1 MGIFEGK
8 VAIITGGGK
17 AKSIGYGVA
26 TAYAK
31 EGANLVITGRNEQK
45 LIDGKE
51 ELERSEHKAGKQ
63 AAARAPSDRI
73 DDDGDHNEV
82 DGAAVLKSD
91 GDLDVAQ
98 DDRHGDDQR
107 ALGQH
112 PDLFFVCCHLYFLPP
127 NTFENNQ
134 TIKPR

>member
-51 ELERSEHKAGKQ
+51 ELD
-63 AAARAPSDRI
+63 ARIQVSFKHSSVSSLSCKI
-73 DDDGDHNEV
+73 W
-82 DGAAVLKSD
+82 
-91 GDLDVAQ
+91 
-98 DDRHGDDQR
+98 
-107 ALGQH
+107 
-112 PDLFFVCCHLYFLPP
+112 
-127 NTFENNQ
+127 
-134 TIKPR
+134 

>member
-51 ELERSEHKAGKQ
+51 ELERLYGIK
-63 AAARAPSDRI
+63 
-73 DDDGDHNEV
+73 
-82 DGAAVLKSD
+82 VL
-91 GDLDVAQ
+91 AM
-98 DDRHGDDQR
+98 
-107 ALGQH
+107 
-112 PDLFFVCCHLYFLPP
+112 
-127 NTFENNQ
+127 
-134 TIKPR
+134 